1 LLQLYAFYTV
11 DILVIF
17 MKLDNNSTAGTVLFI
32 GAVQWFLG
40 ILLAEA
46 LYPGYS
52 SRIDYVSDLGT
63 GPTALI
69 YNVSVFLLGACIL
82 VSIYFLDREY
92 RFRPFSFML
101 LMTGI
106 GTVGVGVFPANIQPW
121 HSVATLFALV
131 FGSLSAILS
140 FKIQAK
146 PLSYVSVMLG
156 AFALVAA
163 IVFFPYLGLP
173 VGATDTY
180 LGMAKGSLERW
191 VINPILA
198 WAMGFG
204 AALVGKKEP

>member
-1 LLQLYAFYTV
+1 
-11 DILVIF
+11 
-17 MKLDNNSTAGTVLFI
+17 MKLDNTKTAGTILFI

-40 ILLAEA
+40 MLLAEA

-63 GPTALI
+63 GPTAII
-69 YNVSVFLLGACIL
+69 YNASVFLLGVCIL
-82 VSIYFLDREY
+82 VSTYFLEREY
-92 RFRPFSFML
+92 EFRPFSFML

-106 GTVGVGVFPANIQPW
+106 GAMGVGVFPANMQPW
-121 HSVATLFALV
+121 HSIATLLALV
-131 FGSLSAILS
+131 FGALSAILS

-146 PLSYVSVMLG
+146 PLSYVSVLLG
-156 AFALVAA
+156 ALALVTA
-163 IVFFPYLGLP
+163 IIFFPYLGLP

-198 WAMGFG
+198 WAIGFG
-204 AALVGKKEP
+204 AALVGKEESKE